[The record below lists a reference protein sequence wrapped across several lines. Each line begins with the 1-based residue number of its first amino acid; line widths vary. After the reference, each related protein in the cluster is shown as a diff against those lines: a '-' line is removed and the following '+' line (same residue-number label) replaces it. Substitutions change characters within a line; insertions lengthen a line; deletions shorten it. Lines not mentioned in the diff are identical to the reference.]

1 MLLSTVYQRKLGI
14 YMSIRGLIL
23 SVASESGLSLDEAA
37 LSLHEQIDNV
47 VSAYKHECET
57 YAAACDAV
65 IADSPAVTKEALAP
79 MVAMSLSKGNP
90 AAFPETLK
98 AVSEFVNITYVGKRG
113 RRKEG
118 DNSVR
123 LSKRG

>member
-1 MLLSTVYQRKLGI
+1 MNVRSLLLSL
-14 YMSIRGLIL
+14 
-23 SVASESGLSLDEAA
+23 ASESGLSLDEACD
-37 LSLHEQIDNV
+37 SLHQQIDETV
-47 VSAYKHECET
+47 TAYKHECERFSV
-57 YAAACDAV
+57 ACEAV
-65 IADSPAVTKEALAP
+65 IAENPAITKEALSP

-90 AAFPETLK
+90 ASFPETLR
-98 AVSEFVNITYVGKRG
+98 AVSEFVNISYVGKRG